1 MDLKMTQS
9 WEKTVYISVDRVK
22 IHRDLDRLEHWAVSN
37 KMLFNSKK
45 CRILHL
51 ESGKMIYRYKIAN
64 TWLGNSRKHLGILA
78 DYTVSMNQGVMS
90 SIFGLQIYIYILAIR
105 TSHLSMCFST
115 KVDHLGMKVNH
126 SDQEHAGAV

>member
-9 WEKTVYISVDRVK
+9 WERTVYISGDRLKV
-22 IHRDLDRLEHWAVSN
+22 HRDLDRLEHWAVSN

-64 TWLGNSRKHLGILA
+64 TWLGNSRKHLGVLA
-78 DYTVSMNQGVMS
+78 DYTVSMNQEVMS
-90 SIFGLQIYIYILAIR
+90 STFGLQKKYILTIR

-115 KVDHLGMKVNH
+115 KVDHLGTKVNH
-126 SDQEHAGAV
+126 NDQEHAGAV